1 MDRNAIEEAVRK
13 VIADTLD
20 LDPADCGIAAAL
32 NTDVLGM
39 TQIAMQLEFIFGI
52 EIDEASF
59 VSVKTVKE
67 VVDLIASILEG

>member
-1 MDRNAIEEAVRK
+1 MDRNAIEETVRK
-13 VIADTLD
+13 VIAETLD
-20 LDPADCGIAAAL
+20 LDPANCGITASL

-39 TQIAMQLEFIFGI
+39 TQIAMQLEFTFGI

-59 VSVKTVKE
+59 VSVKTVVG